1 MGGAL
6 SHFFQSGHALLSSGH
21 SRGVSDTTRKN
32 IRIVFDALRANPK
45 VTVQRLEGLLG
56 QIPRSENILIIH
68 NEEGY
73 HLLQKCVGINNVDM
87 IRWCISRNIDI
98 NRGCCS
104 LPLHI
109 ACLRGF
115 EDAVELLL
123 KHGARI
129 DVEVKPLVFW
139 KKSKIF
145 LDILMTTLKL
155 VFRSSDKLQCAIYY
169 AIDGDQVDILELLA
183 QQGEDHWLPWQQKRP
198 LLHIACERGAW
209 NCVKYLVSE
218 RSDEINQCYDEY
230 YPIHQSTLHDIK
242 FLELLIQCGAETTVR
257 TSTQLMTA
265 LHVLLLQGKKS
276 AVDTLQTLKLLL
288 EHGLKEH
295 INEPDSLGNTPLHA
309 LIVRYALE
317 ERRCGYNDDPAP
329 WNKWDM
335 LTLTRYL
342 IQNGARPSINQARNS
357 ALACVLRHVT
367 DWEFRYD
374 LLNMLLQEGGDPNIE
389 GRDGSVPLMVC
400 LVPLINK
407 DPLHHFSHL
416 MKVCYLNCVR
426 ILCKYGANPNCSS
439 RSNLTPLHVLVFTG
453 TENISLARQE
463 EKKEAFEFIRNLL
476 TLLLQHGLDP
486 NVRYSSRSHH
496 ILLSLMDMVQN
507 ARSPSDLNYVYS
519 LTLTLLQ
526 YGANPN
532 MTVNGGS
539 GKRRYSS
546 NHSRAG
552 DIFMMKSSHQVLFH
566 YCHILINKDK
576 LLWDP
581 DQTYTRLIRLYFLSM
596 KSKELYHCLFVFSA
610 PRTLKQM
617 CRVEIYN
624 MLGQRP
630 AVNVSKLPLPPVL
643 REYLLNFEP

>member
-1 MGGAL
+1 
-6 SHFFQSGHALLSSGH
+6 
-21 SRGVSDTTRKN
+21 V
-32 IRIVFDALRANPK
+32 VFDALRANPK
-45 VTVQRLEGLLG
+45 VTVHRLEGLLG
-56 QIPRSENILIIH
+56 QVPRSENILIIH

-73 HLLQKCVGINNVDM
+73 NLLQKCVGINNVDM

-115 EDAVELLL
+115 DEAVELLL

-129 DVEVKPLVFW
+129 DVEARMCWPGPHHQNCEER
-139 KKSKIF
+139 SKHSNINNE
-145 LDILMTTLKL
+145 DHYT
-155 VFRSSDKLQCAIYY
+155 RSSDKLQCAIYY
-169 AIDGDQVDILELLA
+169 AIDGDQVDILELLS

-276 AVDTLQTLKLLL
+276 ATETLQTAKLLL
-288 EHGLKEH
+288 EHGLREL

-317 ERRCGYNDDPAP
+317 ERRCGYHDDPQP

-335 LTLTRYL
+335 LTLVRYL
-342 IQNGARPSINQARNS
+342 IQNGAKPSINQARNS

-426 ILCKYGANPNCSS
+426 ILCKFGANPNCSS

-453 TENISLARQE
+453 TENISLARIE
-463 EKKEAFEFIRNLL
+463 EKSEAFEFIRNLL

-486 NVRYSSRSHH
+486 NVRFSSRSHH

-507 ARSPSDLNYVYS
+507 ARSPTDLNYVYS
-519 LTLTLLQ
+519 LTLTLIQ

-532 MTVNGGS
+532 MTVNAGS
-539 GKRRYSS
+539 GKNKSGS
-546 NHSRAG
+546 NNSRPG
-552 DIFMMKSSHQVLFH
+552 DVFMKQSSHQVLFH
-566 YCHILINKDK
+566 YFHILINKDQ

-581 DQTYTRLIRLYFLSM
+581 EQTYTRLIRLYFLTM
-596 KSKELYHCLFVFSA
+596 KHKELFHCLKILTTQLSINPQRSCQA
-610 PRTLKQM
+610 LYTHIRDTYSRPRTLKQM

-624 MLGQRP
+624 LIGQRP
-630 AVNVSKLPLPPVL
+630 AVNASKLPLPPVL
-643 REYLLNFEP
+643 REYLVNFEP